1 MKYPSISTDGRH
13 ALSVT
18 GGYDYELCF
27 TVIDSVC
34 IVFRLIDENG
44 KARRIG
50 PPETAYCAGNYRMR
64 FSIPLTAESL
74 ALDVRNCKG
83 AIENIELEV
92 IQ

>member
-13 ALSVT
+13 VLSVT
-18 GGYDYELCF
+18 GGYDYGLCF

-34 IVFRLIDENG
+34 IIFKLIDENG
-44 KARRIG
+44 RARRVG
-50 PPETAYCAGNYRMR
+50 PPEVTYCAANYKMR
-64 FSIPLTAESL
+64 FSVPITAEYL
-74 ALDVRNCKG
+74 ALDVALCKG